1 MLYVEVCN
9 TFFGNAYV
17 LIKLFKGFVIYK
29 MRTIF
34 ADLYTFSLKR
44 NWFVIIFVLFRTFVL
59 KASKIEVFGG
69 SEMTKQQYLILEF

>member
-1 MLYVEVCN
+1 
-9 TFFGNAYV
+9 
-17 LIKLFKGFVIYK
+17 